1 VEGLTLS
8 FSVAEIRT
16 FEIIAVVMGVGYAVL
31 AAMRNRLCWIAG
43 AVSAMCAAI
52 TYGASHL
59 PMQSG
64 LQIFFVVM
72 SLYGWINWTR
82 SAAKGEVPVS
92 LWPWPYHLAAAAL
105 VIALSLGTASLLAA
119 NTDAAAW
126 PRLDSLTMWFS
137 LLATWLVARGK
148 LENWLYWIGID
159 LVLVFLSYKQGLMGM
174 ALLSLLY
181 IAIATGGFIA
191 WRRRLQAQGSAQ
203 AVPA

>member
-1 VEGLTLS
+1 
-8 FSVAEIRT
+8 
-16 FEIIAVVMGVGYAVL
+16 
-31 AAMRNRLCWIAG
+31 MRNRLCWIAG
-43 AVSAMCAAI
+43 AVSSTCAAVA
-52 TYGASHL
+52 YGASQL

-64 LQIFFVVM
+64 LQVFFVVM
-72 SLYGWINWTR
+72 ALYGWLTWTR
-82 SAAKGEVPVS
+82 NAAKGELPVS
-92 LWPWPYHLAAAAL
+92 LWPLSYHLGAAVL
-105 VIALSLGTASLLAA
+105 VIALSLGTASVLAA
-119 NTDAAAW
+119 NTDASAW
-126 PRLDSLTMWFS
+126 PRLDSLTTWFS

-159 LVLVFLSYKQGLMGM
+159 VVLVFLSYKQGLMGM

>member
-1 VEGLTLS
+1 VEGSALH
-8 FSVAEIRT
+8 FSAAEIRA
-16 FEIIAVVMGVGYAVL
+16 FEIVSVVTGVGYAVL

-43 AVSAMCAAI
+43 AVSSTCAVV
-52 TYGASHL
+52 TYGASQL

-64 LQIFFVVM
+64 LQVFFVVM
-72 SLYGWINWTR
+72 ALYGWINWTR
-82 SAAKGEVPVS
+82 SAAKAELPVS
-92 LWPWPYHLAAAAL
+92 VWPLSYHLGAAAL
-105 VIALSLGTASLLAA
+105 VTALALGTASLLAA
-119 NTDAAAW
+119 KTDAAAW

-148 LENWLYWIGID
+148 LENWLYWIVID

-181 IAIATGGFIA
+181 IVIATGGYIA
-191 WRRRLQAQGSAQ
+191 WRRRYRAQGSAQ